1 MTTATKQLDNWINF
15 RATTDDRLRA
25 DQLKQQLNVSS
36 VSALVRQ
43 LMEEKAQALGI
54 D

>member
-1 MTTATKQLDNWINF
+1 MTTATQQLDNWVSF
-15 RATTDDRLRA
+15 RASTNDRQRA
-25 DQLKQQLNVSS
+25 DQLKQQLKVSS

>member
-1 MTTATKQLDNWINF
+1 MTTATKQLNNWVSF
-15 RATTDDRLRA
+15 RASTDDRQRA
-25 DQLKQQLNVSS
+25 DQLKEQLNVSS

-43 LMEEKAQALGI
+43 LMEEKAAALGI

>member
-1 MTTATKQLDNWINF
+1 MTTATQQLDNWINF

-25 DQLKQQLNVSS
+25 NQLKQQLNVSS

-43 LMEEKAQALGI
+43 LMQEKAQALGI

>member
-1 MTTATKQLDNWINF
+1 MTTATKQLNNWVTF
-15 RATTDDRLRA
+15 RASTDDRMRA
-25 DQLKQQLNVSS
+25 DQLKEEMNVSS

-43 LMEEKAQALGI
+43 LMAEKAQALGI

>member
-1 MTTATKQLDNWINF
+1 MTPATKQLDNFVTF
-15 RATTDDRLRA
+15 RASTDDRLRA
-25 DQLKQQLNVSS
+25 AQLKQELNVSS
-36 VSALVRQ
+36 VSALVRR